1 MSAIRNQSFAIA
13 HEEACR
19 LWAYCGAQ
27 YVENDALLAE
37 VSHQILR
44 SLSVF
49 ALNARR
55 VLETFPKTAKF
66 SATSS
71 PWSRKASHEGFEEDL
86 WESLALAIHASVLRV
101 HFAELTDGTYIAGA
115 KVVSHASVS
124 TDRKPGKAIS
134 PFGMAY
140 SFLSGVAPQFK
151 DRATS
156 YPA

>member
-27 YVENDALLAE
+27 YFEDDALLNE

-49 ALNARR
+49 SLNARR
-55 VLETFPKTAKF
+55 VLESFPKVEKF
-66 SATSS
+66 AATSS
-71 PWSRKASHEGFEEDL
+71 PWERKTAIEGFEPDL
-86 WESLALAIHASVLRV
+86 WESLALAIHASELQV
-101 HFAELTDGTYIAGA
+101 HFAELVEGTYIPSA

-124 TDRKPGKAIS
+124 TDRKTGRAIF
-134 PFGMAY
+134 PFAMAY
-140 SFLSGVAPQFK
+140 SFLAEVTPRVRARAASHVA
-151 DRATS
+151 
-156 YPA
+156 